1 MSREAAPAAYELVRC
16 QGAVVNMV
24 GTAGTDVLRSGG
36 RSDAILGLGGADE
49 ISGRDGNDRLTGGSG
64 KGRLFGQGDQ
74 DRLNTRDGVKGKV
87 VADGG
92 SGHDTCGTDLEYRRI
107 SCQEP
112 EYRLVRVRVAG
123 TRRTCTRGE
132 RAC

>member
-24 GTAGTDVLRSGG
+24 GTAGADVL

-92 SGHDTCGTDLEYRRI
+92 SGQDTCGTDLEDRRI